1 MNDDRLQSLTDWEAL
16 RERESQ
22 GTTRK
27 SRIIDIEDM
36 SRQLKCSVKGQ
47 DHVIDDLVRG
57 LWQSWAMEKRTSPVF
72 SALFVGPPG
81 VGKTQM
87 ALAIAEYLYQAQE
100 SLLELDF
107 NEYKTPE
114 SVSRLIGIA
123 RGYKDSEKGG
133 TLTGPMITD
142 RRRVVLLD
150 EFDKAYQAVYDILM
164 SMLDKGWITEA
175 GSERRVDFTESVV
188 ILTSNAEQQALGE
201 LMASTPDVKTLSH
214 KAKEHLHAR
223 AGIRAEILDRINMVY
238 VFKRLDRM
246 TSAKV
251 VGLKMIKI
259 ADNYGLRLLSVDH
272 RLIAEALAATEL
284 REGYSARELDRIVQ
298 GLMGPLFTYAKHA
311 GYREIRVTGHGHAL
325 EVEPVGAEQLAEG
338 SLQ

>member
-1 MNDDRLQSLTDWEAL
+1 MNHDSLETLTDWEAL
-16 RERESQ
+16 RERDSQ
-22 GTTRK
+22 GHSRK
-27 SRIIDIEDM
+27 SRAIDVDDM
-36 SRQLKCSVKGQ
+36 TLKLKRSVKGQ

-72 SALFVGPPG
+72 SALFVGPHG

-87 ALAIAEYLYQAQE
+87 ALAIAEYLYQAPE
-100 SLLELDF
+100 SLLELNF

-114 SVSRLIGIA
+114 SLSRLIGIA
-123 RGYKDSEKGG
+123 RGYRDSEKGG

-150 EFDKAYQAVYDILM
+150 EFDKAYHAVFDILM

-201 LMASTPDVKTLSH
+201 LMAATPDVKTLSH

-223 AGIRAEILDRINMVY
+223 AGIRAEILDRLNMVY

-251 VGLKMIKI
+251 VGLKMIQI
-259 ADNYGLRLLSVDH
+259 ADNYGLALVSVDH

-298 GLMGPLFTYAKHA
+298 GLMGPLFIHAKRA
-311 GYREIRVTGHGHAL
+311 GYREIRVAGHGRAL
-325 EVEPVGAEQLAEG
+325 EVEPVSTQQLAEG
-338 SLQ
+338 SPQ